1 MLRQHKKGTDHV
13 FGMFSKRGLSP
24 FIFSIGL
31 NFYRDEGFVVVSG
44 VIHFAAFPYDDSLRS
59 WPCNTGRRMD
69 IFSVVSRF
77 GERPEFSV

>member
-1 MLRQHKKGTDHV
+1 
-13 FGMFSKRGLSP
+13 
-24 FIFSIGL
+24 
-31 NFYRDEGFVVVSG
+31 VVSG